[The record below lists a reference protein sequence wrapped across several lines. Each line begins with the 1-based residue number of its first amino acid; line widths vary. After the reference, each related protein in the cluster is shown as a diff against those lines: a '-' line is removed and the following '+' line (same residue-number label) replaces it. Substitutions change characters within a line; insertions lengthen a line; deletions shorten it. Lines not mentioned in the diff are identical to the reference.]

1 MKHEELL
8 TLVAQLSAANL
19 KLRETIKL
27 QRDRLEEMELRLA
40 GCCGDCGG
48 CDCTAPDD
56 CDGRCQ
62 AQYVD

>member
-27 QRDRLEEMELRLA
+27 QRERLEEMQLRLA
-40 GCCGDCGG
+40 GSCGG

>member
-27 QRDRLEEMELRLA
+27 QRDHIEVMEHQLA
-40 GCCGDCGG
+40 GGQYYDNSCECQG
-48 CDCTAPDD
+48 PDD

-62 AQYVD
+62 